1 MKKLLLT
8 ALSVVTFFA
17 LSAVSAAAVT
27 NDTVKVGLWYGS
39 NALFSANLENSLG
52 EGFAFGYFD
61 EDRAFYTL
69 GRTGETQIS
78 MTAAGDIYM
87 NGSGAY
93 SSDIPSGGYRFLG
106 GWHVERSGFGDYEEA
121 ADAAREYGGYPA
133 WISGEFVVRFGS
145 YPSRSEAEDDIDR
158 YGGDGVARSSSTGV
172 VVTVT
177 RTDEI
182 LFEFDCGGARNLGIQ
197 PEGWRGETATWFK
210 GYKYAGGFEYA
221 RVTGGNINVAN
232 VVDVEDY
239 VKGVIPYE
247 MNGDWPL
254 AALEAQAVCA
264 RTFVYG
270 NSKHASLYG
279 FDVCNGTDCQVY
291 RGLGSGGTGPSS
303 RSDEAVENTAG
314 ECLYYRGELVKDA
327 VYHSSNGGATE
338 DSANVFG
345 GNPGYLIGKRDPY
358 EAQITIPNY
367 SYSVTYS
374 ADELTWILEQ
384 KGYSIGTVQ
393 NVYISEYTP
402 VGNVKKVTF
411 EGSRGSSTVSGDT
424 CRTVFYSSTYNK
436 SVRSMRFDINGSRA
450 GDGGGEIYTTG
461 SGMLTSLDGASAIS
475 GNGSVGA
482 VRGNSASVI
491 TSSGISTVSGG
502 EGTVFQPDTGS
513 FNGSVTITGTG
524 NGHNVGMS
532 QYGARAMAEQGY
544 RYQDILE
551 FYYTDITI
559 R

>member
-1 MKKLLLT
+1 MKKKLFT
-8 ALSVVTFFA
+8 ASFVVTFFL
-17 LSAVSAAAVT
+17 LSAAPASAVV
-27 NDTVKVGLWYGS
+27 NDRVKVGLWFGS

-52 EGFAFGYFD
+52 EGFAFGWFD
-61 EDRAFYTL
+61 EDREFCSL
-69 GRTGETQIS
+69 GRTEETQIS

-87 NGSGAY
+87 NGNGAY
-93 SSDIPSGGYRFLG
+93 SPDIPSGGYRLLG
-106 GWHVERSGFGDYEEA
+106 GWHVELRGFRDYEA
-121 ADAAREYGGYPA
+121 AEEAAREYGGYPA
-133 WISGEFVVRFGS
+133 WISGEFVVRIGS
-145 YPSRSEAEDDIDR
+145 YQSRSEAEDDVDR
-158 YGGDGVARSSSTGV
+158 CGGDGVAQSSSTGI

-177 RTDEI
+177 RTDRV
-182 LFEFDCGGARNLGIQ
+182 LFEFDCGGARNLGVQ
-197 PEGWRGETATWFK
+197 PEGWGGETATWFK

-221 RVTGGNINVAN
+221 RVTGGNINVSN

-279 FDVCNGTDCQVY
+279 FDVCGGADCQVY
-291 RGLGSGGTGPSS
+291 HGLGSGGAGPSE
-303 RSDEAVENTAG
+303 RSDDAVDNTAG

-345 GNPGYLIGKRDPY
+345 GNPGYLLGKMDPN
-358 EAQITIPNY
+358 EARITIPNY

-374 ADELTWILEQ
+374 ADQLTWILDQ
-384 KGYSIGTVQ
+384 KGYSVGTVQ

-402 VGNVKKVTF
+402 LGNVKKVTF
-411 EGSRGSSTVSGDT
+411 EGSRGSATVSGDT

-436 SVRSMRFDINGSRA
+436 SVRSLRFDINGSSA
-450 GDGGGEIYTTG
+450 GAGGVYVSGGGQLPSLSGAAVISGGGTTG
-461 SGMLTSLDGASAIS
+461 TLS
-475 GNGSVGA
+475 
-482 VRGNSASVI
+482 GNSASVI
-491 TSSGISTVSGG
+491 SSSGVSTVSGDG
-502 EGTVFQPDTGS
+502 GTVSRPSSGSANGS
-513 FNGSVTITGTG
+513 FTITGTG

-544 RYQDILE
+544 TYRDILE

>member
-1 MKKLLLT
+1 MKKLFLT
-8 ALSVVTFFA
+8 ALFVVTFFS
-17 LSAVSAAAVT
+17 LSAVSASAVV
-27 NDTVKVGLWYGS
+27 NERVKVGLWYGS

-52 EGFAFGYFD
+52 EGFEFGYFD
-61 EDRAFYTL
+61 EDREFYAL
-69 GRTGETQIS
+69 GWTGETQIS

-93 SSDIPSGGYRFLG
+93 SPDIPSGGYRFLG
-106 GWHVERSGFGDYEEA
+106 GWHVEVGGFRNFEEA
-121 ADAAREYGGYPA
+121 ADAAGEYGGYPA
-133 WISGEFVVRFGS
+133 WISGEFVVRIGS
-145 YPSRSEAEDDIDR
+145 YPSRGEAENDVNR
-158 YGGDGVARSSSTGV
+158 YGGDGAVQSASTGV
-172 VVTVT
+172 IVTVT
-177 RTDEI
+177 KTDEI

-197 PEGWRGETATWFK
+197 PEGWRGETSTWFK
-210 GYKYAGGFEYA
+210 GYKYAGAFEYA
-221 RVTGGNINVAN
+221 RVTGGNINVMN
-232 VVDVEDY
+232 VVNVEDY

-247 MNGDWPL
+247 MNGGWPL

-270 NSKHASLYG
+270 NSKHTSLYG
-279 FDVCNGTDCQVY
+279 FDVCGSADCQVY
-291 RGLGSGGTGPSS
+291 HGLGSGGSGPSDQ
-303 RSDEAVENTAG
+303 SDEAVDNTAG

-345 GNPGYLIGKRDPY
+345 GDPGYLRGKPDPN

-393 NVYISEYTP
+393 EVYISEYTP
-402 VGNVKKVTF
+402 LGNVKKMTF
-411 EGSRGSSTVSGDT
+411 KGSRGSTTVSGDT

-436 SVRSMRFDINGSRA
+436 SVRSMRFDINGSSA
-450 GDGGGEIYTTG
+450 GVGGVIYASGGTLSSLSGASVISGSGTTG
-461 SGMLTSLDGASAIS
+461 TLE
-475 GNGSVGA
+475 
-482 VRGNSASVI
+482 GNSASVI
-491 TSSGISTVSGG
+491 SSAGISTVSGG
-502 EGTVFQPDTGS
+502 GGTVSRPSSGSSNGS
-513 FNGSVTITGTG
+513 FTVTGTG

-532 QYGARAMAEQGY
+532 QYGARAMAEQGMDY
-544 RYQDILE
+544 RDILE